1 MMMTLLSGGTLHLEQ
16 LVLFTTLILW
26 WALMRPMMVRDYDSR
41 KLPPNPAARIIVVF
55 MYVLIYLVLAFSLD
69 RFGQSALPYLAPLPF
84 VASLVKSMENQAPLL
99 AIATLGGLWQVAF
112 FRDLE
117 RALLVSLHST
127 RHLHSDSQLLARHL
141 ARCVFNPSA
150 VERNLDLNHL
160 RKYGVFVEGDDV
172 GPADLM
178 IVNNWRKVSSL
189 LRLVRVWN
197 EDAARLLSPQDME
210 VLDEI
215 ETAHERKTQLAMNI
229 IKTTQH
235 AADGKEASRLL
246 SDLMQSLSAT
256 LQLDR
261 SNLADVEARA
271 RTILGAGA
279 QSSAPLTVK
288 LSAQELRNCIYQ
300 IQGYFEVEYD
310 ALLQRLAELAAKSTV
325 LAGPAGAERLD
336 ALKAA
341 GFLGLGRIDRISLD
355 NVLWLFLV
363 ASVGGFLIKYIS
375 NIGDIGT
382 APGQTNPEVVARFA
396 FTMAIAGLIGA
407 IVGSIRRYARAPI
420 APWSVYLAA
429 GITAAFL
436 YVGIIMADDL
446 LKEFLGIEPQ
456 AGRPPFSLVRQA
468 PWSLVPL
475 MLTVAVCYLARL
487 KSWSELLRLGPY
499 GSYLDRVIDGACVSA
514 AVLLGYYA
522 AVALHP
528 LLHMELPAGLAHR
541 IAMPHTLPIPINTSL
556 QVQAFLIGFFFVR
569 DARRVAHATIV
580 ESAAALVPR
589 FRPTKLADAS
599 PASAAAPMATPAE

>member
-1 MMMTLLSGGTLHLEQ
+1 VEQ
-16 LVLFTTLILW
+16 
-26 WALMRPMMVRDYDSR
+26 
-41 KLPPNPAARIIVVF
+41 
-55 MYVLIYLVLAFSLD
+55 
-69 RFGQSALPYLAPLPF
+69 
-84 VASLVKSMENQAPLL
+84 
-99 AIATLGGLWQVAF
+99 
-112 FRDLE
+112 
-117 RALLVSLHST
+117 H
-127 RHLHSDSQLLARHL
+127 H
-141 ARCVFNPSA
+141 
-150 VERNLDLNHL
+150 DLNHL
-160 RKYGVFVEGDDV
+160 RKYGVFVEGDDP

-197 EDAARLLSPQDME
+197 EDAARLVSPQDMG

-229 IKTTQH
+229 IKMTQH

-261 SNLADVEARA
+261 GDLAQVEAQA
-271 RTILGAGA
+271 RSILGTDA
-279 QSSAPLTVK
+279 QRNAPLTVK

-310 ALLQRLAELAAKSTV
+310 ALLQRIAEFAAKSTV
-325 LAGPAGAERLD
+325 LAGAAGADRLD
-336 ALKAA
+336 ALKTA

-355 NVLWLFLV
+355 KVLWLFLV
-363 ASVGGFLIKYIS
+363 AAVGGFLIRYVSK
-375 NIGDIGT
+375 IGDIGT
-382 APGQTNPEVVARFA
+382 APGRTNPEVLARFA

-407 IVGSIRRYARAPI
+407 IVGSIRRHARAPI
-420 APWSVYLAA
+420 APWSVYFAA
-429 GITAAFL
+429 GIAAACL

-446 LKEFLGIEPQ
+446 LKEFLGIAPQ
-456 AGRPPFSLVRQA
+456 SGRPAFSPMRQA

-475 MLTVAVCYLARL
+475 TLTVAICYLARL

-499 GSYLDRVIDGACVSA
+499 GAYLDRVIDGACVSA
-514 AVLLGYYA
+514 AVLVGYYA

-528 LLHMELPAGLAHR
+528 LLQLELPTGLAHSM
-541 IAMPHTLPIPINTSL
+541 ALPHVLPIPVNVSL

-589 FRPTKLADAS
+589 FRPTKLADVS
-599 PASAAAPMATPAE
+599 PASAAAPVVTPAE